1 MKKKVLIISGAGVG
15 VLLIGSIVLSNRNR
29 KREKLTSKL
38 LTAISTQ
45 IEPVKN
51 GISAQSAF
59 DIHYLDKVI
68 QRVSGQILALKQST
82 ANYYANQIRSAFK
95 PWYQGGDDEE
105 KVYGVFRKLK
115 DKVQV
120 SQVAKAFQGD
130 DSKNLIDVLKD
141 RFGTGEIKIVL
152 EIINKKP
159 NYRTA

>member
-15 VLLIGSIVLSNRNR
+15 VLLIGSIVISNRNR

-51 GISAQSAF
+51 GISAQNAF

-82 ANYYANQIRSAFK
+82 ANYYANQIRSAFGA
-95 PWYQGGDDEE
+95 WYQGGDDEE